1 MSKPKRLKH
10 IPGHKYRICRK
21 CDYEYNVSIFD
32 DSGKI
37 YLCPKCRG
45 RNKKNVGINS
55 IGVQNAVLQKQRK
68 Q

>member
-21 CDYEYNVSIFD
+21 CDYEYNVSKFD

-45 RNKKNVGINS
+45 RNKNVGINS
-55 IGVQNAVLQKQRK
+55 SGVQNAVLQERK

>member
-21 CDYEYNVSIFD
+21 CDYEYNVSKFD

-45 RNKKNVGINS
+45 RKSNERIEELDKLTDSTSDYKE
-55 IGVQNAVLQKQRK
+55 
-68 Q
+68 

>member
-1 MSKPKRLKH
+1 MSKPKRLSH

-45 RNKKNVGINS
+45 RKSNE
-55 IGVQNAVLQKQRK
+55 QRTFHGA
-68 Q
+68 